1 MNSKTLIKGRSSE
14 RQVRK
19 VSGVS
24 SQKVDKAAGIA
35 VMITMHGSPPLLN
48 LCIFYFRAIKG
59 PFINKKPTQ
68 EKMEQK
74 IKSIMGKI
82 SRRNQPL
89 GTPET
94 TRSNSEQEELI
105 RLFNI
110 TIDMLSIADI
120 DGCFRFVNQA
130 WETIL
135 GFKKEELLGKPY
147 TDFIHPDDIAST
159 LAEGEKL
166 FQGMCT
172 LYFENR
178 YRCKDGSYKWLAW
191 TSTPDPEK
199 GITFSVARDITE
211 KKRME
216 DELKTAYDDLEEKVK
231 ERTIDLAAAKHRL
244 EKEILERKQAEEALS
259 HSERRFREIADL
271 LPTIIC
277 EMDMNRN
284 VTYVN
289 NIGLKI
295 FGFSQTDFKQGINIE
310 DIIHPESK
318 EKMYKRLEKIVH
330 GEYLDGSEYR
340 LFRKDGSELL
350 ALVHASP
357 INNKGNIVGI
367 RMSVTDITERKKLER
382 QLHQSQKMESIGT
395 LSGGIAH
402 DFNNILAAIIGF
414 TEISMLEAQEGSKLQ
429 ANLEEVLKAGE
440 RAKDLVLQILT
451 FSRQA
456 EQELKPVQV
465 NIIVME
471 ALKLLR
477 ASLPTTIDIKQDI
490 KSASLVMG
498 DPTQIHQIL
507 MNLCTN
513 AGYAMQGKG
522 GILKVSLEN
531 VEIDSDY
538 IVTHPDLKPG
548 TYIVLT
554 VSDTGQGMTPSV
566 LNQVF
571 DPFFTTKG
579 KGEGTGLG
587 LSVVHGIVNSFGGTI
602 YAYSEQ
608 GKGSSFKVILPIIER
623 RIGMKKKEEKFVP
636 KGTEHILFIDDE
648 PPLIKM
654 GKQLLESL
662 GYEITTRTSSL
673 EALELFKAKP
683 DKFDLVITDMTMPNM
698 TGDYLTEKLIAIRP
712 DIPVILCTGFSTMI
726 TKEKALSMGIR
737 ALAMKPILKYEIAQ
751 IIRKVLDDM

>member
-1 MNSKTLIKGRSSE
+1 
-14 RQVRK
+14 
-19 VSGVS
+19 
-24 SQKVDKAAGIA
+24 
-35 VMITMHGSPPLLN
+35 
-48 LCIFYFRAIKG
+48 
-59 PFINKKPTQ
+59 
-68 EKMEQK
+68 MEQK

-130 WETIL
+130 WETTL

-191 TSTPDPEK
+191 TSSPDPEK

-231 ERTIDLAAAKHRL
+231 ERTIDLAAAKRRL

-295 FGFSQTDFKQGINIE
+295 FGLSQTDFEQGINIE

-318 EKMYKRLEKIVH
+318 EKMYKRLERIVR
-330 GEYLDGSEYR
+330 GEYLDASEYR

-414 TEISMLEAQEGSKLQ
+414 TEISMLDAQEGSKLQ

-440 RAKDLVLQILT
+440 RAKGLVLQILT

-465 NIIVME
+465 NILVRE

-477 ASLPTTIDIKQDI
+477 ASLPTTIDIKQDV

-554 VSDTGQGMTPSV
+554 VSDTGQGMTPRV
-566 LNQVF
+566 LNQIF

-579 KGEGTGLG
+579 KGGGTGLG

-623 RIGMKKKEEKFVP
+623 RIEMKKKEEKFVP

-673 EALELFKAKP
+673 EALELFKTKP

-712 DIPVILCTGFSTMI
+712 DIPVILCTGFSAMI
-726 TKEKALSMGIR
+726 TKQKALSMGIR